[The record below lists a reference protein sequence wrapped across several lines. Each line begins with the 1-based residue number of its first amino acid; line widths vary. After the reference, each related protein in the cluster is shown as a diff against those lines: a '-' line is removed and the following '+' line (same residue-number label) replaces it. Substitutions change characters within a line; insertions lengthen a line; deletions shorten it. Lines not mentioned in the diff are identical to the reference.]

1 LRLDILAKSRARCLI
16 ISYKQ
21 LLAYEQTCDKLQ
33 ANISCFFF
41 VQPEIIPFYRIH
53 FCVKALGHD
62 ANLYCIGIG
71 DQMAKIYSPGWIATR
86 EISAWSPGSIR
97 KFLAIMT
104 VIAVAVS
111 FGEKLRAAPSPPQP
125 ATGVPVEVFSST
137 DETAALIETVSD
149 GAVLTPMLEMM
160 GAGGVK
166 WFLVKTPAGNV
177 GWIRAGEN
185 AAARQ
190 VVDHFRALPK
200 ESTSIAPAGH
210 SPETAAKPSA
220 RGGTTA
226 PIQVRGRHIIVAVTF
241 NDSVTGNLVLDTGA
255 GQTMISKRIAN
266 NLRLYSNGAGTRV
279 GIGGAVSVS
288 TATLDAIRVGEA
300 NVKNLRVSIHDLP
313 YNAFEEGLLGMD
325 FLGRFHMSLDMEK
338 QVLILLPRS

>member
-1 LRLDILAKSRARCLI
+1 
-16 ISYKQ
+16 
-21 LLAYEQTCDKLQ
+21 
-33 ANISCFFF
+33 
-41 VQPEIIPFYRIH
+41 
-53 FCVKALGHD
+53 
-62 ANLYCIGIG
+62 
-71 DQMAKIYSPGWIATR
+71 MAKIFDQELIAAR
-86 EISAWSPGSIR
+86 DSSAWLPGSIR

-104 VIAVAVS
+104 VVAVAVS
-111 FGEKLRAAPSPPQP
+111 FGVKVLAASSPPQP
-125 ATGVPVEVFSST
+125 ASGALVAVFSSA
-137 DETAALIETVSD
+137 DETAALIETVRD
-149 GAVLTPMLEMM
+149 GTVLTPMVEMM

-177 GWIRAGEN
+177 GWIRASEN

-190 VVDHFRALPK
+190 VDDHFRALPK
-200 ESTSIAPAGH
+200 ESTSIAPAGN
-210 SPETAAKPSA
+210 SPEAAAKPSA
-220 RGGTTA
+220 KGGTAT

-266 NLRLYSNGAGTRV
+266 NLRLYSSGAGTRV

-313 YNAFEEGLLGMD
+313 FNAFEEGLLGMD
-325 FLGRFHMSLDMEK
+325 FLGRFQMSVDMEK
-338 QVLILLPRS
+338 QVLILLPRK